1 MAPTSDPSTW
11 EVEARDL
18 EVQGHSHVDQL
29 DLHGG
34 LSLTGKKKNHIFLED
49 YNAYVKY
56 FSICGPISKSF
67 PLMIYIFSLE
77 LSCFHHDL

>member
-1 MAPTSDPSTW
+1 MAPICDSSTW
-11 EVEARDL
+11 EAEARDL

-29 DLHGG
+29 DLHEG
-34 LSLTGKKKNHIFLED
+34 LSLKGKKNHIFLED

-67 PLMIYIFSLE
+67 PLMFYFFL
-77 LSCFHHDL
+77 